1 MYLDVLS
8 TVELESLSRKSGAR
22 SGVHPE
28 QIVPQYS
35 SRWDETTL
43 MVELAHPLTRGLEI
57 KWNSKSN
64 GALHGS

>member
-1 MYLDVLS
+1 MYFDVLS
-8 TVELESLSRKSGAR
+8 RVELETLSRKSGAR

-43 MVELAHPLTRGLEI
+43 MVELATSAHARARDQME
-57 KWNSKSN
+57 
-64 GALHGS
+64 